1 MYIYIHTHTHTHIRA
16 RVCVFGGV
24 GGCVRHIIL
33 YEAVWFTYLFV
44 SLNQS
49 SDVVFYYMKNYD
61 ETHKVREI
69 VTMLTRYKQDK
80 GLNTH

>member
-1 MYIYIHTHTHTHIRA
+1 MYIRIRA
-16 RVCVFGGV
+16 RVCVCVFGGV
-24 GGCVRHIIL
+24 GGCAHIIL

>member
-1 MYIYIHTHTHTHIRA
+1 MIYI
-16 RVCVFGGV
+16 F
-24 GGCVRHIIL
+24 
-33 YEAVWFTYLFV
+33 FV